1 MLYDTFYCFFYFP
14 FLQVW
19 KRLSQRT
26 EQFFM
31 LWHKST
37 AFLNGYM
44 LRTVIIVEQLQS
56 KISCLSST
64 TSFHIYIRFLRY
76 SFKNYSSFHLIINT
90 LRSKEFSCKLTS
102 LQQRSILKVRHLIP
116 ENHLFS
122 FRKQMF
128 KFTFD
133 LHSLINKY
141 ITNKTLP
148 SHRVHWTLLLK
159 YVYFYRDIYVRKN
172 VNSLGNLYIRGPINK
187 FEN

>member
-1 MLYDTFYCFFYFP
+1 ML
-14 FLQVW
+14 
-19 KRLSQRT
+19 SN
-26 EQFFM
+26 
-31 LWHKST
+31 KST
-37 AFLNGYM
+37 AFLNGYI
-44 LRTVIIVEQLQS
+44 LRTVIFVEQLQS

-64 TSFHIYIRFLRY
+64 TSFSIYTRLLKY
-76 SFKNYSSFHLIINT
+76 SFKNYSSFNLTINT
-90 LRSKEFSCKLTS
+90 PRSKEFSCKLTS
-102 LQQRSILKVRHLIP
+102 LQQGSILKIRHLMP

-128 KFTFD
+128 KFTFN
-133 LHSLINKY
+133 LHSLINNY

-172 VNSLGNLYIRGPINK
+172 INSLGNLYIRGPINK